1 MKKFDSSNK
10 LLIIVVVAIAI
21 YTMPSCK
28 VACLLQDPVPL
39 SPYATDLRNA
49 NHFLDSLTARS
60 WIERYKAY
68 KDSICNNA
76 VGVHTPV
83 LIDSSESFNRALIQ
97 QILCLKNCIG
107 LRVFQGMDT
116 NYKVHILL
124 GGIDQYGNTLYIT
137 ENGGGGL
144 RTDLGGGSTGLGEMG
159 HTP

>member
-1 MKKFDSSNK
+1 MKKFDYSKK
-10 LLIIVVVAIAI
+10 LLIIAVAVITV
-21 YTMPSCK
+21 YTMQSCG
-28 VACLLQDPVPL
+28 VACLLQDPLPL
-39 SPYATDLRNA
+39 SPYATDLKNA

-60 WIERYKAY
+60 WIERYKTY

-76 VGVHTPV
+76 VGVNTPV

-107 LRVFQGMDT
+107 LRVYQGMDA

-124 GGIDQYGNTLYIT
+124 GGIDQYGNTLYIK
-137 ENGGGGL
+137 ENGVGGLKTNLGGGG
-144 RTDLGGGSTGLGEMG
+144 TGLGEMG